1 MFTRGG
7 RGSGQIEVFKK
18 MPQALPFSLPAVF
31 RSFTV
36 SLLPCFFRFSF
47 AFSLIYTDQVPGT
60 AYCKPESKIQN
71 PTLQF
76 DLD

>member
-1 MFTRGG
+1 MFSRGG
-7 RGSGQIEVFKK
+7 RGSGQIDATGS
-18 MPQALPFSLPAVF
+18 PLLPSRSFSLTHAFAAPVLLSLFVRFF
-31 RSFTV
+31 RSD
-36 SLLPCFFRFSF
+36 R
-47 AFSLIYTDQVPGT
+47 VPGT